1 MPLLGFL
8 ELQGGAGNP
17 LVPLVQET
25 LSRGEVIQPQ
35 LLLKPEINVY
45 KHSLSTQSQA
55 YHQAG
60 DEGEGDGPGYVQGPG
75 ALSRSCSPKAQGSL
89 LFRFVEGR

>member
-1 MPLLGFL
+1 M
-8 ELQGGAGNP
+8 GNP

-25 LSRGEVIQPQ
+25 LSRGEVIQPP

-55 YHQAG
+55 YHQTG
-60 DEGEGDGPGYVQGPG
+60 DGGEGDGPGHGSGSGSAPRPG
-75 ALSRSCSPKAQGSL
+75 TLSLSCSLKAQGSL
-89 LFRFVEGR
+89 LFRFAEGR